1 MLRFKILALLSLI
14 SSFLEQMNGDRDV
27 DLSKEVTKT
36 LTIMAL
42 IAEKMPQSLRN
53 EVARVIKKNYHKA
66 MRGVKMDINMG
77 CEIVIDF
84 IGKGMSLCEVGGGL
98 GELEKVGGLLEDLG
112 CDVIEK
118 TGYAGLDEGDR
129 RLGVCREVGDCFM
142 RALKIEGKK
151 G

>member
-14 SSFLEQMNGDRDV
+14 SSFLEQMNRDRDI
-27 DLSKEVTKT
+27 DLSKEITKT

-42 IAEKMPQSLRN
+42 IADKMPQSLRN

-66 MRGVKMDINMG
+66 MRGVKMDMDMG
-77 CEIVIDF
+77 CEVVIDF
-84 IGKGMSLCEVGGGL
+84 IGKGMSLCEVGEG
-98 GELEKVGGLLEDLG
+98 LEKVGGLLEDLG
-112 CDVIEK
+112 CDVIER
-118 TGYAGLDEGDR
+118 TGYAGLDEGDK
-129 RLGVCREVGDCFM
+129 RLEVCREVGDCFM